1 LAAARVAALAIEGAA
16 SEGENTGQTSAIRL
30 LADCQTIFEDAGAT
44 ELSAKEI
51 IARLCAL
58 DETPW
63 RDYKSSKPIK
73 DAAFA
78 ALLEP
83 FGIKSKRQT
92 SGKDKGCKKWH
103 RTDFEDAWQRYL

>member
-1 LAAARVAALAIEGAA
+1 MRKCQPDIRNPAAR
-16 SEGENTGQTSAIRL
+16 RL
-30 LADCQTIFEDAGAT
+30 PDGLRRQGAT

-63 RDYKSSKPIK
+63 RDFRSGKPITE
-73 DAAFA
+73 AAFA

-83 FGIKSKRQT
+83 YGITSKRET

-103 RTDFEDAWQRYL
+103 GTDFEDAWRRYL